1 MSPLDA
7 TADLRERRYGLSFD
21 VAKSMR
27 YHAYRRRFFDKLDK
41 IVKII
46 TVGTGGA
53 TFLLLVSAQDTWSAK
68 TCALVLAILTAFD
81 VIIGFS
87 NAARVHD
94 KLYRDFALLARDIA
108 KATQPGE
115 TDLAEWSGRRLEI
128 ETEEP
133 GTLDWLERRC
143 AREEAEARGAEVNE
157 AWRLPAW
164 KVLLS
169 QFVPI

>member
-1 MSPLDA
+1 MEAS
-7 TADLRERRYGLSFD
+7 ADLREKRYGLGFD

-27 YHAYRRRFFDKLDK
+27 YHAYRRGFFDKLDK
-41 IVKII
+41 AIKII

-53 TFLLLVSAQDTWSAK
+53 TFLILVSGQDTHWAK
-68 TCALVLAILTAFD
+68 ACALVLSILTAFD

-108 KATQPGE
+108 KATQLTE
-115 TDLAEWSGRRLEI
+115 ADIAEWTEHRLEI
-128 ETEEP
+128 KTEEP

-143 AREEAEARGAEVNE
+143 AREAAEARGAEVDD

-164 KVLLS
+164 KVALS
-169 QFVPI
+169 NSVPFWA